1 MPDRDASL
9 MRTRCPHCDTVFRI
23 TAEQLRV
30 RFGMVRCGQCQAVF
44 NAFDSLVEG
53 SSGEPAAQPE
63 PETAATSPLEEAGI
77 HETQAVDSSA
87 PDQQP
92 PEALLAQQTP
102 LQQPDPVEEEQ
113 PLTKEETPEQSTR
126 AAREAGLMAVR
137 DLTETPGYDRWSAST
152 LAGADDNVFA
162 PEAMRRHS
170 WLFAL
175 AALILVASL
184 GAQMV
189 YFFRSQLVIR
199 FPGLASVYR
208 TLDIGVPLPRQAD
221 LVSIEV
227 SDLQSDD
234 KLGLL
239 VLQATLRNRAEY
251 AQEWPLLEFT
261 LTDTHD
267 AVVARRVLKAADYL
281 PAQAD
286 RRGFAGQGEIGV
298 KLWLS
303 SKLPAAGYRLFVFYP

>member
-1 MPDRDASL
+1 

-53 SSGEPAAQPE
+53 SSGEPIAQPVPA
-63 PETAATSPLEEAGI
+63 PEAAATPQPPGEVATNA
-77 HETQAVDSSA
+77 TQAADSA
-87 PDQQP
+87 TPDDQQQP
-92 PEALLAQQTP
+92 PEAPLTQQTP
-102 LQQPDPVEEEQ
+102 LQQPDPVD
-113 PLTKEETPEQSTR
+113 PSPAKEETPEQSTR

-152 LAGADDNVFA
+152 LAGADDNAFA
-162 PEAMRRHS
+162 PEATRRHS
-170 WLFAL
+170 WPFAL

-189 YFFRSQLVIR
+189 YFFRGQLVIR
-199 FPGLASVYR
+199 FPALASAYR

-251 AQEWPLLEFT
+251 TQEWPLLEFT

-281 PAQAD
+281 PALAD
-286 RRGFAGQGEIGV
+286 RSGFAGHGEIGV

-303 SKLPAAGYRLFVFYP
+303 SKQPAAGYRLFVFYP